1 MNLDV
6 FFTPRS
12 IAVVGASRIPGK
24 VGHDVMVNIT
34 SSGYQ
39 GNIVAVNPETDT
51 LLGIPCYPDLFT
63 YGKEVDLAIIVVPNE
78 VALRTVEDCIQ
89 AGVKGIVVI
98 SSGFREL
105 GQEGLEMERK
115 MVELCRKRAVRLL
128 GPNCMGIINTD
139 VGLNSTFIAR
149 RPERGPISIFSQSG
163 AVCAAMLDIC
173 SSRHLGVSKMISIGN
188 KADIN
193 EIDILSWLAKDE
205 NTRVII
211 GYLEDIS
218 AGDDFVKAAEEA
230 ASKKP
235 VVILKSGTTATGLK
249 AAASHTGVL
258 AAADTA
264 YGAAFKRSGVV
275 RADTF
280 EALFDYA
287 TALAQQPLPKGNRV
301 LIITNAGGPG
311 TMAADA
317 VEKAGM
323 QVAILENR
331 TVTFLREKLPREA
344 AVNNPI
350 DVLGDS
356 DPERYATAIEAA
368 QNDPSVDA
376 ILLIMTPQ
384 TMTRPAD
391 TALAI
396 AAALDGSKPVVA
408 SFMGGDDVLPGRKVL
423 SESGLPDYDTPERA
437 VDALRAM
444 YNYGLWK
451 NRPPRQITHFRVNRR
466 RVERIITRRLRTGR
480 LTIGE
485 VKGKDVLNAYGFK
498 IPAGCPG
505 RKHRRGH

>member
-24 VGHDVMVNIT
+24 VGHDVMVNIST
-34 SSGYQ
+34 SGYQ
-39 GNIVAVNPETDT
+39 GDIVAVNPEADT
-51 LLGIPCYPDLFT
+51 LLGIPCYPDLYT

-78 VALRTVEDCIQ
+78 VALRTVDDCIN

-149 RPERGPISIFSQSG
+149 KPASGPISIFSQSG

-173 SSRHLGVSKMISIGN
+173 SSRHLGLAKMISIGN

-205 NTRVII
+205 NTKVII

-218 AGDDFVKAAEEA
+218 GGDGFVKAAEEA
-230 ASKKP
+230 ASQKP

-258 AAADTA
+258 AGADTA

-287 TALAQQPLPKGNRV
+287 TALALQPLPKGNRV

-376 ILLIMTPQ
+376 ILLIMTPPDDDQ
-384 TMTRPAD
+384 AGGHRP
-391 TALAI
+391 
-396 AAALDGSKPVVA
+396 G
-408 SFMGGDDVLPGRKVL
+408 
-423 SESGLPDYDTPERA
+423 
-437 VDALRAM
+437 
-444 YNYGLWK
+444 
-451 NRPPRQITHFRVNRR
+451 
-466 RVERIITRRLRTGR
+466 
-480 LTIGE
+480 
-485 VKGKDVLNAYGFK
+485 
-498 IPAGCPG
+498 
-505 RKHRRGH
+505 HRRCA